1 MNNLTLICKVN
12 SWNHRIFIDNQFG
25 RKVADCIPDRCD
37 PYDKNASMHSTTN
50 DITFSVNGKI
60 DNKVNGN
67 WTCRHGTN
75 LDIARV
81 EVTVLKDGQQ
91 LDHEV
96 KHDGEECSNKTTE
109 VNNNCP
115 ERNVAYTFCGFVL
128 AVIVVWTA
136 SNWITK
142 IPNEGYKDIDKNAY

>member
-12 SWNHRIFIDNQFG
+12 SWNHRIFINNQFG
-25 RKVADCIPDRCD
+25 RKVADCIPDLCD

-75 LDIARV
+75 LDIAIV
-81 EVTVLKDGQQ
+81 EVTVLKGKIIFSSIKRKQKFEPIPFQ
-91 LDHEV
+91 L
-96 KHDGEECSNKTTE
+96 
-109 VNNNCP
+109 
-115 ERNVAYTFCGFVL
+115 FV
-128 AVIVVWTA
+128 I
-136 SNWITK
+136 
-142 IPNEGYKDIDKNAY
+142 